1 MDPRLRPP
9 TAAWR
14 WSYVAFRFADG
25 ATSALIPLAVVLHY
39 GLPLWVLAV
48 MTACMNLVGVPSSFL
63 WASVVDRSHHRR
75 RIVVGGFAASGVA
88 LVLLSAFPPF
98 PFYVAGGMLFTMF
111 GVATSPAASTL
122 ALQGVPKHE
131 WAQATSSL
139 SRRTGLAFL
148 TGMLASIVL
157 GLTLPA
163 PPFQAM
169 FAAGAVMCAGAAV
182 VAVRTLPRV
191 NPESAKVFDPGVAA
205 AGQRQFD
212 RPVYFPGRLRYNP
225 SGLGVLQGLR
235 KHRLWPLGVVLT
247 FMGSVA
253 FFTSYPGVLANE
265 LALAAGIVLV
275 CQAPSHIITPFAY
288 PWAARLGNRV
298 GKARA
303 ASWGALLRLLGI
315 PGLTLSILFIGA
327 QAVPLLL
334 VFHALMGF
342 SFSLIQVNT
351 PLLLA
356 ELHPGGKG
364 QGVGLYH
371 AALGAGTLAGS
382 IAAFILLRAFDFWVS
397 YVFSA
402 TMTLAGVLCLL
413 AARRSHERETPIQAQ
428 D

>member
-1 MDPRLRPP
+1 MDPRLRPAP
-9 TAAWR
+9 ATWR

-25 ATSALIPLAVVLHY
+25 ATSALVPLAVVLHY

-48 MTACMNLVGVPSSFL
+48 TTACMNLVGVPATFL
-63 WASVVDRSHHRR
+63 WASVVDRSRHRR
-75 RIVVGGFAASGVA
+75 RVVVGGFAAAGLA
-88 LVLLSAFPPF
+88 LVLLATLPPF
-98 PFYVAGGMLFTMF
+98 PLYVAGAMMFTMF

-148 TGMLASIVL
+148 AGMVASIVF
-157 GLTLPA
+157 GLTLAA

-169 FAAGAVMCAGAAV
+169 FAAGAVLCAGAALI
-182 VAVRTLPRV
+182 ALRTVPIAFV
-191 NPESAKVFDPGVAA
+191 EPATSYDAGVAA

-212 RPVYFPGRLRYNP
+212 RAVFFPGRLRASP
-225 SGLGVLQGLR
+225 TAFGLR
-235 KHRLWPLGVVLT
+235 EGLRQHRLWPLGVVLT

-265 LALAAGIVLV
+265 LGLAAGIVLV
-275 CQAPSHIITPFAY
+275 CQAPSHIVTPFAY
-288 PWAARLGNRV
+288 PWAARLGTRR

-303 ASWGALLRLLGI
+303 VSWGALLRLVGI
-315 PGLTLSILFIGA
+315 PGLTLSVLFIGA
-327 QAVPLLL
+327 AAVPLLL

-351 PLLLA
+351 PILLA
-356 ELHPGGKG
+356 EMHPGGKG

-371 AALGAGTLAGS
+371 AALGVGTLAGS
-382 IAAFILLRAFDFWVS
+382 VAAFVLLRAFDYWVS

-402 TMTLAGVLCLL
+402 AMTVAGVLCLM
-413 AARRSHERETPIQAQ
+413 AARRGHERASAAT
-428 D
+428 